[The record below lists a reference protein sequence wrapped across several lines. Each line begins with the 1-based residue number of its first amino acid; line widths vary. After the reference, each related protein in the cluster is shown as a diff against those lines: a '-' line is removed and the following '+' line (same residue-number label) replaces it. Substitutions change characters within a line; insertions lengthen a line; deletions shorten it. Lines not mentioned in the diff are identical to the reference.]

1 MASTEA
7 ERAKKIRLYKNG
19 DPNFLGKE
27 FVLNKRKIRTFE
39 SFLNTA
45 TSGLNSNRPI
55 RSICTP
61 NQGHSVT
68 SLEQLQDNQIYVA
81 VEHGKFKHLG

>member
-7 ERAKKIRLYKNG
+7 DRAKKIRLYKNG
-19 DPNFLGKE
+19 DRNFTGKE

-45 TSGLNSNRPI
+45 TSGLNSNYPI

-81 VEHGKFKHLG
+81 VEHGRFKNLG